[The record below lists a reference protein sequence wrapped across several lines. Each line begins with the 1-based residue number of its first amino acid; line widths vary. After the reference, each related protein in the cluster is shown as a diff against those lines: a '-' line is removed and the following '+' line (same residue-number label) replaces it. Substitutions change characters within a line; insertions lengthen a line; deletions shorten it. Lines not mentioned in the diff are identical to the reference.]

1 MQDKASCRAAIVAG
15 VLLSSIGQAAAQEA
29 PAQPPVAAPVRQSGP
44 DVRAAPADQT
54 SGSADIVVTGSRI
67 TRPDYAAPN
76 PIVSFG
82 AANIQ
87 QSGNTNVTSFLQR
100 VPALTNS
107 VDSTQSAGSDRPG
120 GQLYGA
126 AGLNLL
132 DLRGLGTARTLVLV
146 NGRRHV
152 ASQIDSAAV
161 DVNAIPTDLIER
173 VDVLTGGASA
183 VYGADGVS
191 GVVNFILK
199 RDFDGVTARAQMG
212 ISDQGD
218 AGNRFASIGAGRN
231 FAGGRGNVTLFYE
244 YNADSPL
251 RNDDRA
257 FLRRENRQY
266 LVPNLAYNGPAAGSY
281 QQVLAGDL
289 RYPYGTP
296 SGYIEIGGNAYN
308 GDGTRYDP
316 GTQVGGGFVSG
327 GSATPVAGYVGD
339 LLSATERHAVNLL
352 THYDVSD
359 AFKLSLEGK
368 FVQSTATTFG
378 GFSGNYPAVFTL
390 DNPYIPTALRNAAL
404 LAGET
409 TIVSN
414 RNNTD
419 FPRLGESDRRRTWR
433 GVVDASGRVTDHA
446 QYDVS
451 LTYGQTDVRITKLN
465 SRWNDRFTAALDVV
479 TDPSTGRPTCRSNLN
494 PAALQVAAYSFTPGA
509 GSGCLPLN
517 TFGSGVYDP
526 AALAWATNRDN
537 VSTARLTQT
546 VVSAQLTGDFGALF
560 TLPGGPIQFA
570 VGGEYRRETS
580 RFDPNG
586 FLTGKQWYQY
596 DEGDSFDPNYVIS
609 RSRGAF
615 DVWEAFGELNLPL
628 LKDQPFAQ
636 TLSVGAAGRL
646 SDYSTVGRTQ
656 AWQFNGVWAPIRDI
670 TFRGSYGQSVRAP
683 NIGELFQPTSP
694 TTNYFV
700 DPCYLENRNA
710 GSATRA
716 TNCVALINSLGGNP
730 ATFTANNNPD
740 AAVLINGSRTG
751 NPGLKEETARTWTA
765 GTVLRPRF
773 LPGLSVSADW
783 YDIRLRDAINTA
795 DANTIANL
803 CVDQPTLA
811 NVFCA
816 AIRRRQGTGYINGFS
831 VQPQNVAS
839 FRTAG
844 LDVNLSYVVRTSRA
858 GTFDL
863 RFVGGYLDRLEQ
875 IATPGAQ
882 PEDQVDQPG
891 RPKFNF
897 VASPTWSLDRL
908 TISYNLR
915 WFDRT
920 RRFPKA
926 ATDGNPDYAAPDL
939 LRYKELWQHDV
950 QVQYAVAPDFAL
962 YGGVNNLTGQKPD
975 VDSYDYP
982 IPSLGRYLY
991 VGVKLGS
998 RR

>member
-1 MQDKASCRAAIVAG
+1 MRAMWVSNVAIAVAC
-15 VLLSSIGQAAAQEA
+15 VSFAVPAQAQQAATSTDA
-29 PAQPPVAAPVRQSGP
+29 PPPVDAQ
-44 DVRAAPADQT
+44 ADAVPQQP
-54 SGSADIVVTGSRI
+54 SASEIVVTGSRI
-67 TRPDYAAPN
+67 ARPDYAAPN

-82 AANIQ
+82 AENIQ
-87 QSGNTNVTSFLQR
+87 QSGNTNITNFLQR

-161 DVNAIPTDLIER
+161 DINAIPTDLIER

-199 RDFDGVTARAQMG
+199 RDFDGVLARSQFG
-212 ISDQGD
+212 VSERGD
-218 AGNRFASIGAGRN
+218 AANRFASIGAGRN
-231 FAGGRGNVTLFYE
+231 FDNGRGNVTLFYE
-244 YNADSPL
+244 YNADDPL
-251 RNDDRA
+251 QNDDRVY
-257 FLRRENRQY
+257 LRRENRQY
-266 LVPNLAYNGPAAGSY
+266 LVPNLAYTGPAAGSY
-281 QQVLAGDL
+281 QQILAGDL

-296 SGYIEIGGNAYN
+296 TGYIELGGRAYN
-308 GDGTRYDP
+308 GDGSLYDP

-339 LLSATERHAVNLL
+339 LLPKTERHAVNLL

-359 AFKLSLEGK
+359 ALKLSLEGK

-378 GFSGNYPAVFTL
+378 GYSGNYPGVFTL
-390 DNPYIPTALRNAAL
+390 DNPFIPTTLLNAAL
-404 LAGET
+404 AAGET
-409 TIVSN
+409 SITSN

-419 FPRLGESDRRRTWR
+419 FPRLGESDRRQTWR
-433 GVVDASGRVTDHA
+433 GVIDVSGRISDHA
-446 QYDVS
+446 QYDLS
-451 LTYGQTDVRITKLN
+451 YTYGRTDIRITKLN

-479 TDPSTGRPTCRSNLN
+479 TDPATGRPTCRSNLT
-494 PAALQVAAYSFTPGA
+494 PSALQVAATSFTPGA
-509 GSGCLPLN
+509 NSGCLPIN
-517 TFGSGVYDP
+517 TFGAGVYDP
-526 AALAWATNRDN
+526 AALAWATNTDN
-537 VSTARLTQT
+537 VSQARLTQSVAT
-546 VVSAQLTGDFGALF
+546 AQLTGDFGALF
-560 TLPGGPIQFA
+560 SLPGGPVQFA

-580 RFDPNG
+580 QFRPNA

-609 RSRGAF
+609 PSRGAF
-615 DVWEAFGELNLPL
+615 DVWEAFGEVNAPL
-628 LKDQPFAQ
+628 LKDVPFAQ

-656 AWQFNGVWAPIRDI
+656 AWQFNGVWAPIRDV

-683 NIGELFQPTSP
+683 NIGELFQPTGP

-700 DPCYLENRNA
+700 DPCYIENRNS
-710 GSATRA
+710 GSSTRA
-716 TNCVALINSLGGNP
+716 ANCVTLITSLGGNP
-730 ATFTANNNPD
+730 ASFTANNNPD

-751 NPGLKEETARTWTA
+751 NPNLREETARTWTA
-765 GTVLRPRF
+765 GAVLRPRF
-773 LPGLSVSADW
+773 IPNLSISADW

-803 CVDQPTLA
+803 CVDQSTLD

-831 VQPQNVAS
+831 VQPQNVAA

-844 LDVNLSYVVRTSRA
+844 LDVNVSYVVRTAQA
-858 GTFDL
+858 GTFDI
-863 RFVGGYLDRLEQ
+863 RFVGGYLHMLQQ

-882 PEDQVDQPG
+882 PEDLVDQPG
-891 RPKFNF
+891 RPRFNF
-897 VASPTWSLDRL
+897 VFSPTWSLGGVTL
-908 TISYNLR
+908 SYNLR
-915 WFDRT
+915 WFDAT
-920 RRFPKA
+920 RRFSRFT
-926 ATDGNPDYAAPDL
+926 TDANPDYAAPQY
-939 LRYKELWQHDV
+939 LRYRELWQHDV
-950 QVQYAVAPDFAL
+950 QLQYRVSEDFTF
-962 YGGVNNLTGQKPD
+962 YGGVNNLANQKPD

-982 IPSLGRYLY
+982 ISSLGRYMY
-991 VGVKLGS
+991 VGVKLG

>member
-1 MQDKASCRAAIVAG
+1 MPSKPFRSAALVA
-15 VLLSSIGQAAAQEA
+15 VLMSSAAMSSAAAGQTQAAQTGAT
-29 PAQPPVAAPVRQSGP
+29 AAT
-44 DVRAAPADQT
+44 ADQT
-54 SGSADIVVTGSRI
+54 PTETAGDDIVVTGSRI
-67 TRPDYAAPN
+67 ARPDYAAPT

-82 AANIQ
+82 ADNIQ
-87 QSGNTNVTSFLQR
+87 QSGNTNVTAFLQR

-107 VDSTQSAGSDRPG
+107 VDSSQSAGSDRPG

-132 DLRGLGTARTLVLV
+132 DLRGLGPARTLVLV

-199 RDFDGVTARAQMG
+199 RDFDGVTARSQFG
-212 ISDQGD
+212 ISDEGD

-231 FAGGRGNVTLFYE
+231 FADGRGNVTLFYE
-244 YNADSPL
+244 YNADDPL

-257 FLRRENRQY
+257 YLRRENRQY
-266 LVPNLAYNGPAAGSY
+266 LVPNVAYTGPAAGSY
-281 QQVLAGDL
+281 QQILAGDL

-296 SGYIEIGGNAYN
+296 SGYIEIGGRAYN
-308 GDGTRYDP
+308 GDGTFYDP

-339 LLSATERHAVNLL
+339 LLPATERHAVNLL
-352 THYDVSD
+352 THYDMSD

-368 FVQSTATTFG
+368 FVQTKATTFG
-378 GFSGNYPAVFTL
+378 GYSGNYPAVFTL
-390 DNPYIPTALRNAAL
+390 DNPFVPVTLRNAAL
-404 LAGET
+404 LAGDT
-409 TIVSN
+409 TIASN

-433 GVVDASGRVTDHA
+433 GVIDLSGRISSHA

-451 LTYGQTDVRITKLN
+451 YTYGQTDVRITKLN
-465 SRWNDRFTAALDVV
+465 SRWNDRYTAALDVV
-479 TDPSTGRPTCRSNLN
+479 TDPATGRPTCRSNLN
-494 PAALQVAAYSFTPGA
+494 PAALQVPATSFTPGA
-509 GSGCLPLN
+509 NSGCLPIN

-526 AALAWATNRDN
+526 AALAWATNTNN
-537 VSTARLTQT
+537 VSYARLTQS
-546 VVSAQLTGDFGALF
+546 VASAQLTGDFGALF
-560 TLPGGPIQFA
+560 TLPGGPVQFA

-580 RFDPNG
+580 RFRPNA

-596 DEGDSFDPNYVIS
+596 DEGDSFDPNYQIQP
-609 RSRGAF
+609 SRGVF
-615 DVWEAFGELNLPL
+615 DVWEAFGELNVPL
-628 LKDQPFAQ
+628 LKDVPFAQ

-646 SDYSTVGRTQ
+646 SDYSTIGRTQ
-656 AWQFNGVWAPIRDI
+656 AWQFNGVWAPIRDL
-670 TFRGSYGQSVRAP
+670 TLRGSYGQSVRAP
-683 NIGELFQPTSP
+683 NIGELFQPTGP
-694 TTNYFV
+694 TTAYFV

-710 GSATRA
+710 GSSSRA
-716 TNCVALINSLGGNP
+716 ANCTALITAAGGNP
-730 ATFTANNNPD
+730 ASFTANNNPD

-751 NPGLKEETARTWTA
+751 NPDLRAETARTWTA

-773 LPGLSVSADW
+773 LPDLTVSADW

-803 CVDQPTLA
+803 CVDQPTLD
-811 NVFCA
+811 NVFCT

-831 VQPQNVAS
+831 VQPQNVAA
-839 FRTAG
+839 FRTSG
-844 LDVNLSYVVRTSRA
+844 LDVNLSYVVRTAAA

-863 RFVGGYLDRLEQ
+863 RFVGGYLHTLQQ

-882 PEDQVDQPG
+882 PENQAGQPG
-891 RPKFNF
+891 RPKYNF
-897 VASPTWSLDRL
+897 VLSPTWSLTGL
-908 TISYNLR
+908 TLSYNLR
-915 WFDRT
+915 WADAT
-920 RRFPKA
+920 RRFPR
-926 ATDGNPDYAAPDL
+926 ATTDANPDYAAPRY
-939 LRYKELWQHDV
+939 LRYSDLWQHDV
-950 QVQYAVAPDFAL
+950 QLQYAVNDAFAL
-962 YGGVNNLTGQKPD
+962 YGGINNLSDQKPD

-982 IPSLGRYLY
+982 ISSLGRYLY
-991 VGVKLGS
+991 VGVKLGG